1 VGTNAK
7 AMADGAIAVGFNSSA
22 TGVDAIAI
30 GRNSSATG
38 SIAVGVNALASNG
51 GTAIGDNTV
60 ATGSNSVALG
70 SGASA
75 THANAAAIG
84 SGATTTRANQVV
96 IGTTSNT
103 YTMPGIQSAASA
115 AAQSG
120 PVQFVTAD
128 QQGNLAT
135 TNLSQQTINNL
146 INGATNL
153 TNLQNQ
159 VAGIQNQVNSL
170 QNDVQKSF
178 EGTAIAIAMSG
189 GWLPDNK
196 IFAIATNLAN
206 FQGQNAMSLNAYYR
220 ISPNIVVNGG
230 VGAGFQHNGVG
241 SRVGALFAW

>member
-1 VGTNAK
+1 
-7 AMADGAIAVGFNSSA
+7 M
-22 TGVDAIAI
+22 
-30 GRNSSATG
+30 
-38 SIAVGVNALASNG
+38 
-51 GTAIGDNTV
+51 GDNTV
-60 ATGSNSVALG
+60 ATGSNSLALG

-84 SGATTTRANQVV
+84 QWGNDNTRQSSGYRHP
-96 IGTTSNT
+96 SNT

-120 PVQFVTAD
+120 NVQFVTAD

-135 TNLSQQTINNL
+135 TNLSQQTINNI

-159 VAGIQNQVNSL
+159 VAGIQNQVNVL
-170 QNDVQKSF
+170 QEGVQKSY
-178 EGTAIAIAMSG
+178 EGTAIAIAMAG

-196 IFAIATNLAN
+196 IFALATNLGN

-220 ISPNIVVNGG
+220 VSPNIVVNGG

-241 SRVGALFAW
+241 SRVGVLFAW